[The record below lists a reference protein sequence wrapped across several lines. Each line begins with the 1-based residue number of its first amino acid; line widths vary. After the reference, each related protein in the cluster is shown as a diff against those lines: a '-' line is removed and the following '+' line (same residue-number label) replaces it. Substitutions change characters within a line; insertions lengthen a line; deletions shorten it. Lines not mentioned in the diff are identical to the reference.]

1 MDSKMSANHKFVLA
15 ILLIAL
21 AVVLSAMYASGLI
34 AVFISVLILVLVY
47 ILRPLVMPAGYGANK
62 IRTLSILGALGLAA
76 SWGAWAETVNIFLSA
91 AWDAPQLSNV
101 PIWVKNIRFSAQP
114 SIFVLV
120 FVFGVIFVVNYFMRD
135 KSISGGHPTPLEI
148 DFPEDSFQRKLEAF
162 CAALHQDLVTID
174 RASNWSPEYYTELQ
188 AEVEVLSASGVTS
201 RRKIVHLQEAIK
213 KDRKSRSFLILGV
226 PGSGKSVALRKLARD
241 MLLEATRTNRVPI
254 YINLREWIPV
264 GPSNGGRT
272 KFDLH
277 DLEEF
282 VVENVKRRGDV
293 FTEEFV
299 DLYFRSLWRSG
310 RLFFIFDSFDE
321 ISELLDAD
329 ENSDIIDS
337 LSNVISR
344 FISTHPA
351 SRGVLSSRVFRRPT
365 QSFLAQ
371 KVLEIR
377 PLSESSISEA
387 LSRFPQFD
395 SRLRLSLFRDRLDLI
410 PLARNPFIMA
420 LLGAWVKVNKELPT
434 SQAQIYEGYIKNR
447 LSACAS
453 RLKIANVSIEEVMD
467 VSTEVAWFV
476 FSSSTFGIEAPVKV
490 ISEHFNSRKVDAILE
505 ILDYARIARVTPGD
519 DKSFAFVHRRFLE
532 YFVTVRLLSNPNEV
546 PVSHIPTDSRGRD
559 ALVLY
564 AQLCEEIEA
573 KRLADLCWR
582 EIQDNFDSP
591 GLRLRAI
598 HCLRFLIDAFCSR
611 RSVILPFE
619 DELSKF
625 VMEHVSK
632 GESLILAKICLE
644 TTGLLSESKAAP
656 ILTVAIVGS
665 DSWLQETA
673 FRSCRHLPKMEE
685 SLEGSISD
693 YVLNISDANFWSNR
707 ENVQLSLSLSDAL
720 RNVYRASRIRLANI
734 KLSMAAVIV
743 ALFVAPKLIF
753 VTFIYAMLSGAMFR
767 FVDPREIVFAVLK
780 LSKGWAERV
789 EKLKAHDP
797 LRGKD
802 FLDVSITMFRL
813 FGAAALIIV
822 AVAGFFSDSEKV
834 DKIICL
840 YGGCEN
846 YRLEMVVSFFIL
858 GLMFIDWVSMFVL
871 VRALI
876 RIFARSLAV
885 VAIPVLVGGGGLF
898 VVMLISMFYLFEFLS
913 KYEVVFFILK
923 VLFGIGVAFSGF
935 FVVKEAVFKMYR
947 CAKDFLR
954 IKRLQLD
961 GEISRPEVSAFFLNL
976 LTDYGRL
983 RFVRMLEVERV
994 SVVGEWP
1001 STFKLSVGRG
1011 EPVSALAR
1019 LEERWLMLDR

>member
-15 ILLIAL
+15 IMLITL
-21 AVVLSAMYASGLI
+21 AVVLSAMYASGLVAI
-34 AVFISVLILVLVY
+34 FISVLILVLVY
-47 ILRPLVMPAGYGANK
+47 MLRPLVMPAGYGANK

-76 SWGAWAETVNIFLSA
+76 SWGAWAETVNVLLSVV
-91 AWDAPQLSNV
+91 WDTPQLSNV
-101 PIWVKNIRFSAQP
+101 PLWIRSVRLNAQP
-114 SIFVLV
+114 SIIVLV

-135 KSISGGHPTPLEI
+135 KSISGGHPTPLNK
-148 DFPEDSFQRKLEAF
+148 DFPDDSFQRKLEAF

-174 RASNWSPEYYTELQ
+174 RTSNWSPEYYTELQ
-188 AEVEVLSASGVTS
+188 AEVEVLSANGVTS
-201 RRKIVHLQEAIK
+201 RRKIVNLQEAIK
-213 KDRKSRSFLILGV
+213 KDRRSRSFLILGV

-241 MLLEATRTNRVPI
+241 MLSEASRTNRVPI
-254 YINLREWIPV
+254 YINLREWIPA
-264 GPSNGGRT
+264 GTSDGSRT
-272 KFDLH
+272 RFDLN

-299 DLYFRSLWRSG
+299 DLYFRSLWRAG

-329 ENSDIIDS
+329 EDSDIINS

-387 LSRFPQFD
+387 LSRYPQFD
-395 SRLRLSLFRDRLDLI
+395 ARLRVGLFRDRLDLI

-434 SQAQIYEGYIKNR
+434 SQAQIYEGYITNR
-447 LSACAS
+447 LSVCTS
-453 RLKIANVSIEEVMD
+453 RLKAAGVSIKEVMD

-490 ISEHFNSRKVDAILE
+490 ISEHFKSRKVDAVLD
-505 ILDYARIARVTPGD
+505 ILDYARIARVTQGD

-532 YFVTVRLLSNPNEV
+532 YFVTVRLLLNPIEV
-546 PVSHIPTDSRGRD
+546 PLSHIPTDSRGRD

-564 AQLCEEIEA
+564 AQLCEEVEA

-611 RSVILPFE
+611 RSVVLPFE
-619 DELSKF
+619 NELSEF

-644 TTGLLSESKAAP
+644 ATGLLSESKAAP

-665 DSWLQETA
+665 DGWLQETA
-673 FRSCRHLPKMEE
+673 FRSCRHLPKME
-685 SLEGSISD
+685 SKLEGSISN
-693 YVLNISDANFWSNR
+693 YVLNISDFSFWSSRKNIL
-707 ENVQLSLSLSDAL
+707 LSLSLSDAL

-734 KLSMAAVIV
+734 KISMVAFVV
-743 ALFVAPKLIF
+743 ALLVAPKLIF
-753 VTFIYAMLSGAMFR
+753 ATFVYSILISSMLR
-767 FVDPREIVFAVLK
+767 FFDPRDSVFAILS
-780 LSKGWAERV
+780 LSKAWAGKVRR
-789 EKLKAHDP
+789 LKVYNS
-797 LRGKD
+797 LVGKN
-802 FLDVSITMFRL
+802 FFDVSIIMFRL
-813 FGAAALIIV
+813 FGSSTLIIV
-822 AVAGFFSDSEKV
+822 GATGLFRDSEKI
-834 DKIICL
+834 DKLICV
-840 YGGCEN
+840 YGGCES
-846 YRLEMVVSFFIL
+846 YKMALVTLCLVL
-858 GLMFIDWVSMFVL
+858 GLMLIDWVLLFRSAEKVIKAFAKSLSLMAIPLLIGGLGVFGVMLLFLYYLFDFFSQYEITYL
-871 VRALI
+871 VVKV
-876 RIFARSLAV
+876 LAV
-885 VAIPVLVGGGGLF
+885 MGVAISGLLIARKAA
-898 VVMLISMFYLFEFLS
+898 VVMF
-913 KYEVVFFILK
+913 
-923 VLFGIGVAFSGF
+923 
-935 FVVKEAVFKMYR
+935 R
-947 CAKDFLR
+947 CVKDFLK
-954 IKRLQLD
+954 IKGWELGGKITRL
-961 GEISRPEVSAFFLNL
+961 EVSELFMAL

-983 RFVRMLEVERV
+983 RLVRKLEVERV
-994 SVVGEWP
+994 DVTGEWP
-1001 STFKLSVGRG
+1001 ISFKLSVGRG
-1011 EPVSALAR
+1011 ESISALAR
-1019 LEERWLMLDR
+1019 LEERWLKLDR